1 MCTKQQR
8 IAETARQR
16 PQERMTALNHYLDV
30 EWLTEAFHRV
40 RRNSAPGVDGQTVA
54 QYEEH
59 LEANLPGLLD
69 CAKSGAYLAPPVK
82 RV

>member
-16 PQERMTALNHYLDV
+16 PQERLTALNPYLDV

-40 RRNSAPGVDGQTVA
+40 RRNSAPGVAGQTVTVHKVNRIFR
-54 QYEEH
+54 EE
-59 LEANLPGLLD
+59 L
-69 CAKSGAYLAPPVK
+69 PPVTE
-82 RV
+82 